1 MNFIKKIKNRSRN
14 FYRLI
19 LLGDKFLPEAKR
31 WFLEQSDNS
40 LRLDYDLNENSVVF
54 DVGGY
59 EGSWAAEIYE
69 KFKCNI
75 FIFEPVPEFSK
86 NIEQK
91 FLGNKQVHVYS
102 YGLGNKNNQLLITMG
117 DDNSSFY
124 IHSSKNT
131 ISAEVRGFSHELLS
145 GLGVET
151 IDLLKI
157 NIEGGEY
164 DLLEHMIDNETI
176 SLVKNLQVQFHNF
189 VPNAIKR
196 RNDIRRKLGL
206 THKETWCYEFVWENW
221 VLNPQ
226 L

>member
-1 MNFIKKIKNRSRN
+1 MKLIKKVKNRLRN
-14 FYRLI
+14 YYRLI
-19 LLGDKFLPEAKR
+19 FLGDKFLPEANR

-40 LRLDYDLNENSVVF
+40 LRIDYDLNEKSVVF

-59 EGSWAAEIYE
+59 EGSWAAEVYE

-102 YGLGNKNNQLLITMG
+102 YGLGNKNDQLLITMG

-124 IHSSKNT
+124 IPSSKNT
-131 ISAEVRGFSHELLS
+131 ISAEVRELTHKLLS
-145 GLGVET
+145 GLGVES
-151 IDLLKI
+151 IDLLKV

-164 DLLEHMIDNETI
+164 DLLEHMIENETI

-189 VPNAIKR
+189 VPNAIKTF
-196 RNDIRRKLGL
+196 ILG
-206 THKETWCYEFVWENW
+206 
-221 VLNPQ
+221 
-226 L
+226 